1 MAFSLMQGQWNR
13 HKITLHKEKRAIRH
27 CIQQVQRELYTFRKK
42 FFLFEGNDSH
52 PVALKEFLL
61 HNKGNRYVFDDGAP
75 PLTSNEFLKWIDEK
89 AITLNWSNQILDEL
103 KMITIRA
110 SSFEKFVSQSLRQL
124 KNAYEEHISKYCQS
138 FINKVKDSTL
148 KVPHNYE
155 RNIQIWKEDI
165 LRGHR
170 NITAKLHQLKTLEK
184 PFFEYVN
191 NYHQVT
197 SFMLNILDHFPHL
210 LHPMSRWLLEDDC
223 YARKLQ
229 NELYNLTKCKAHI
242 NEAIRCQQFRVTE
255 ARNNFQR
262 KVFTTQILWRDVKD
276 LLGELNTLRDQQSQL
291 KSSQQVIDY
300 EQQRKKV
307 ELAEAETRFMNR
319 ASNSSTLYDILVAL
333 IENRKLDIQKL
344 NISRNQGSIELSRIL
359 KAMVACDIKLCVAN
373 SKYESSRQVQQE
385 QDNILQKE
393 LKTLT
398 ELQNTLRDVQ
408 DQMAA
413 LHKIKDLKIQ
423 TLTIQTLF
431 EKPYIVGFEN
441 TENDVLD
448 DALNLV
454 ANEIGFD
461 WICFYQILP
470 FHPPRCIR
478 TKIRD
483 IEDIKKKQ
491 LSTQEMA
498 LESLQK
504 WKHHNRDCS
513 VSTLVNLL
521 QRLDK
526 IDIIM
531 QLKRHSL
538 INN

>member
-1 MAFSLMQGQWNR
+1 M
-13 HKITLHKEKRAIRH
+13 
-27 CIQQVQRELYTFRKK
+27 
-42 FFLFEGNDSH
+42 
-52 PVALKEFLL
+52 
-61 HNKGNRYVFDDGAP
+61 
-75 PLTSNEFLKWIDEK
+75 
-89 AITLNWSNQILDEL
+89 
-103 KMITIRA
+103 
-110 SSFEKFVSQSLRQL
+110 
-124 KNAYEEHISKYCQS
+124 
-138 FINKVKDSTL
+138 KDSTL

-441 TENDVLD
+441 TENGNFRFFHCKLYLSQHPTVSGDNDVAQSATYLGQGHRVPE
-448 DALNLV
+448 LS
-454 ANEIGFD
+454 
-461 WICFYQILP
+461 IC
-470 FHPPRCIR
+470 
-478 TKIRD
+478 
-483 IEDIKKKQ
+483 
-491 LSTQEMA
+491 
-498 LESLQK
+498 
-504 WKHHNRDCS
+504 
-513 VSTLVNLL
+513 
-521 QRLDK
+521 
-526 IDIIM
+526 
-531 QLKRHSL
+531 
-538 INN
+538 